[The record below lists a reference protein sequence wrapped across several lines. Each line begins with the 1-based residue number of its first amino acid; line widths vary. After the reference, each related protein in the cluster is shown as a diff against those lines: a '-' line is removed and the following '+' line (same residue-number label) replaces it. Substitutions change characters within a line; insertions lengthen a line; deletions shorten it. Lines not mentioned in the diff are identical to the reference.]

1 MADEFEK
8 GLGGLESG
16 PETTG
21 EVEPERGEGTAVEH
35 PSVTALREQ
44 FGDAILHHELHA
56 GDEHVVF
63 IDAARNAEILRW
75 LRDDPDQRYDLL
87 ADLTAVDYGG
97 GRPIQ
102 VVYQLWSI
110 EKKHALRVKAE
121 LPLKALEID
130 TVVPLWSTAN
140 WLEREVYDLF
150 GVEFKGHPDLRR
162 IMMPENYAE
171 GHPLRKDFPLR
182 GRFSRAEQTRRA
194 LSYDLE
200 VFYTPQELSTL
211 TDRDWE
217 QAQRRA
223 KAQQTERGDFP
234 DDREESRDPRE
245 AAEAAEEQG

>member
-8 GLGGLESG
+8 GLDGLETG

-21 EVEPERGEGTAVEH
+21 EVEPERATATDVEH
-35 PSVTALREQ
+35 RSVTALREE

-63 IDAARNAEILRW
+63 IDPARNTEILRW
-75 LRDDPDQRYDLL
+75 LRDEPDHRYNFL
-87 ADLTAVDYGG
+87 ADVTAVDYGG

-110 EKKHALRVKAE
+110 PNKRALRVKAE
-121 LPLKALEID
+121 LPTRALEIES
-130 TVVPLWSTAN
+130 VVPIWATAN

-150 GVEFKGHPDLRR
+150 GVEFRNHPDLRR

-200 VFYTPQELSTL
+200 TYYTPEELDVL
-211 TDRDWE
+211 TDADWE

-223 KAQQTERGDFP
+223 RTQQTSRGDFP
-234 DDREESRDPRE
+234 EDREESRDPRDG
-245 AAEAAEEQG
+245 AVAEEQG

>member
-1 MADEFEK
+1 MTDQFEK

-16 PETTG
+16 PERTA
-21 EVEPERGEGTAVEH
+21 EDAPDRGAPTDVAH
-35 PSVTALREQ
+35 PSVTALRET

-63 IDAARNAEILRW
+63 IRADRNVEILRW
-75 LRDDPDQRYDLL
+75 LHDDPGQRYDLL

-97 GRPIQ
+97 GRPLQ

-110 EKKHALRVKAE
+110 PQKQALRLKAE
-121 LPLKALEID
+121 LPLDGLQID
-130 TVVPLWSTAN
+130 TVVPIWSTAN

-150 GVEFKGHPDLRR
+150 GIEFRGHPDLRR

-194 LSYDLE
+194 LSFDLADY
-200 VFYTPQELSTL
+200 YTAREMSVMEAKQA
-211 TDRDWE
+211 R
-217 QAQRRA
+217 QAQ
-223 KAQQTERGDFP
+223 KAAPGSVGFQ
-234 DDREESRDPRE
+234 
-245 AAEAAEEQG
+245 EQDSQ

>member
-8 GLGGLESG
+8 GLEGLETG
-16 PETTG
+16 PAATG
-21 EVEPERGEGTAVEH
+21 EVEPERGEGTTAAH
-35 PSVTALREQ
+35 PSVVALREK
-44 FGDAILHHELHA
+44 FGDAILRHELHA

-63 IDAARNAEILRW
+63 FEPDRNAEILRW
-75 LRDDPDQRYDLL
+75 LRDDPDQRFDLL
-87 ADLTAVDYGG
+87 ADVTAVDYGG

-110 EKKHALRVKAE
+110 HHKRALRVKAE
-121 LPLKALEID
+121 LPLSGLEID
-130 TVVPLWSTAN
+130 TVVPIWSTAN

-171 GHPLRKDFPLR
+171 GYPLRKDFPLR

-200 VFYTPQELSTL
+200 VFYTPRELDVL
-211 TDRDWE
+211 TDRDRA
-217 QAQRRA
+217 QAQERS
-223 KAQQTERGDFP
+223 KVQQAT
-234 DDREESRDPRE
+234 RDPRD
-245 AAEAAEEQG
+245 AAEPVEEQG